1 MGSRFTLHA
10 SRFTHPI
17 RVAYFGRE
25 GSYSHQV
32 ALHELGR
39 DASYKACPTSQQ
51 VVDALL
57 DGSAN
62 RGVVPIE
69 NSISG
74 MIPESIDAI
83 VSRGFIS
90 SGYRIREQWHVPI
103 ELSLLGNSPMSRI
116 RTVYSHPFPLAYLKK
131 WLDQRLPRAERI
143 ETVSTTEGAYLA
155 SRRRGSAA
163 IASAKAAPIYRLK
176 VLKSRLSDPK
186 KYQTRFYLLAP
197 GDSKSEIRNQK
208 SNQVALCFSLPNRPG
223 TLVGALEV
231 FARYRLNMTRII
243 SRPLAKRTG
252 IFNTDEYLFWVDLES
267 DPSHPRFAKMLAGL
281 GRKTKHYDILGIYRT
296 RVVRV

>member
-1 MGSRFTLHA
+1 MRA
-10 SRFTHPI
+10 KI

-39 DASYKACPTSQQ
+39 QASYKACPTSQQ

-62 RGVVPIE
+62 RGVIPIE

-74 MIPESIDAI
+74 MIPESIDAM
-83 VSRGFIS
+83 VGRGFVS
-90 SGYRIREQWHVPI
+90 SRFRIQEQWHVPI
-103 ELSLLGNSPMSRI
+103 HLALLGNSPI
-116 RTVYSHPFPLAYLKK
+116 GQITTVYSHPFPLAYLEK
-131 WLDQRLPRAERI
+131 WLDRRLPRAERI

-163 IASAKAAPIYRLK
+163 IASAKAAPIYGLK
-176 VLKSRLSDPK
+176 VLNPKLSDPK
-186 KYQTRFYLLAP
+186 KYQTRFYLLSP
-197 GDSKSEIRNQK
+197 KSLDSPKA
-208 SNQVALCFSLPNRPG
+208 NQVALCFSLPNRPG
-223 TLVGALEV
+223 ALVGALEV
-231 FARYRLNMTRII
+231 FAKNRLNMTRIM

-252 IFNTDEYLFWVDLES
+252 IFNPDEYLFWVDLES
-267 DPSHPRFAKMLAGL
+267 NPRDPRFAKMLAEL
-281 GRKTKHYDILGIYRT
+281 GRKTKHYDILGMYRT
-296 RVVRV
+296 RVVRA